1 MGTHGVLCKV
11 RGGYRPNRQ
20 QMSLSPVYPRIAGL
34 LVARMSTQPR
44 QYGDV
49 SLEGPCWQTSATAMD
64 HFQVSRPTLKA
75 MRERGEVEFIKP
87 GRSYR
92 YNICL

>member
-1 MGTHGVLCKV
+1 MTV
-11 RGGYRPNRQ
+11 
-20 QMSLSPVYPRIAGL
+20 SPPQKRADQFYERLADRIAEKIG
-34 LVARMSTQPR
+34 VVVSTQPR

-49 SLEGPCWQTSATAMD
+49 SLEGPCWQTSATVMA